1 MIRQVYFI
9 TLTLVALALGG
20 CRQRPV
26 PHVTSSV
33 YTLDQGFGYT
43 IKVNGKPY
51 INQQYIPALPGQLRF
66 CDSTDARN
74 VCNLVVKKIT
84 GGKTPFITPEEL
96 KKLKIKVKC

>member
-1 MIRQVYFI
+1 MTRQLIFMAAAC
-9 TLTLVALALGG
+9 TLLAIGG
-20 CRQRPV
+20 CRRRGV
-26 PHVTSSV
+26 PQVTSAV
-33 YTLDQGFGYT
+33 YAAEQGFGYA

-51 INQQYIPALPGQLRF
+51 INQQYIPALPGQLHF

-84 GGKTPFITPEEL
+84 DGKTPFVTTEEL